1 VGQPEQ
7 FTGEPRGR
15 CCTTRGS
22 FFGAGRWPLVPKLGT
37 VAATIRDMALAV
49 TVALS
54 TIFCAELIVIAFIS
68 LGP

>member
-1 VGQPEQ
+1 MGQPEQ

-15 CCTTRGS
+15 CTRDA

-37 VAATIRDMALAV
+37 VAAMIRDMALAV
-49 TVALS
+49 TVALGAL
-54 TIFCAELIVIAFIS
+54 FCAELIVIAFIS